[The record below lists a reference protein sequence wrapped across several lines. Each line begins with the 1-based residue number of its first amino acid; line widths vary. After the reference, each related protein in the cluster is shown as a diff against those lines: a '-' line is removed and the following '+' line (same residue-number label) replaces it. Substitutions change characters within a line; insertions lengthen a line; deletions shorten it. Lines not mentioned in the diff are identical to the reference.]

1 MVLAKVDAGVL
12 ERGGGEKLTVSPLPL
27 AAPYAF
33 ASEDIVIAVV
43 ERRRWGD
50 VRW

>member
-1 MVLAKVDAGVL
+1 MVLVKVGAGGL
-12 ERGGGEKLTVSPLPL
+12 EREGRTVSPLPL